1 MKGTT
6 VQGEQ
11 GTLLF
16 WDPVIQRALTDQS
29 ALQWICSA
37 RLMFGRIYDL
47 SLIAKVGE
55 GWYLSDQPTASRVFA
70 HPVSIRFALQPE
82 IFYDNDVEVLTPL
95 QRRVSR
101 REDNASFTRKF
112 YFTQRIEI
120 PFRKDAL
127 SGCILYDVLA
137 GEVLQP
143 AARTHFSILLKE

>member
-1 MKGTT
+1 
-6 VQGEQ
+6 
-11 GTLLF
+11 
-16 WDPVIQRALTDQS
+16 
-29 ALQWICSA
+29 
-37 RLMFGRIYDL
+37 MFGRIYEL

-55 GWYLSDQPTASRVFA
+55 GWHLSDQPTASRVFA

-95 QRRVSR
+95 QRRASPD
-101 REDNASFTRKF
+101 EDNASFRRKL

-127 SGCILYDVLA
+127 SGCILYDVLT

-143 AARTHFSILLKE
+143 AARTHFRILLKE